1 MGSCGCL
8 KEKEEKMTRKLLAD
22 ENAQAFGFDFLIAI
36 GIFMGAFLVS
46 YYMLSYA
53 TTAYYGESAAIS
65 PVAHRVSEIL
75 IKDTGEPDNWDSE
88 WAAGTYTTTKRIG
101 LSDRSQPNVLNRT
114 KLNALMPANTSGAN
128 TWWEFG
134 EYATNGTRMIS
145 TVEYENASIALGL
158 NGDSPGGYRGYDCYI
173 QVIPTNGSSF
183 DSTYAT
189 TAFNAAR
196 DSTSGDIVS
205 IERLIVVPI
214 IRDADYDYDYYK
226 MKMLVW

>member
-1 MGSCGCL
+1 
-8 KEKEEKMTRKLLAD
+8 MTRKLLAD

-46 YYMLSYA
+46 YYMLSHA

-75 IKDTGEPDNWDSE
+75 IKDAGEPVDWDSE
-88 WAAGTYTTTKRIG
+88 WATGTYTTTKRIG
-101 LSDRSQPNVLNRT
+101 LSDRSKPNVLNRT
-114 KLNALMPANTSGAN
+114 KLNALMPANTSGDN

-134 EYATNGTRMIS
+134 KYATNGTRTIS
-145 TVEYENASIALGL
+145 IVEYENATIALGL
-158 NGDSPGGYRGYDCYI
+158 KGNTTGGYRGYDCYI

-183 DSTYAT
+183 NSAYAT
-189 TAFNAAR
+189 TVFNAAR
-196 DSTSGDIVS
+196 NSTSGDIVS